1 MTFVSEETKNE
12 ILDLASS
19 GDFDQDG
26 DLVFYNDKEYYV
38 DVREGVVKP
47 IIKSFIGGK

>member
-1 MTFVSEETKNE
+1 MTYVSEQTKKE
-12 ILDLASS
+12 ILDLARS

-26 DLVFYNDKEYYV
+26 DLVIYKGKEYYV

-47 IIKSFIGGK
+47 IIKHPI